1 VPGEGLTRLL
11 ERPQSVSANL
21 AETIPGVCEMI
32 DAVKM
37 STDVVQPKARLR
49 FWREAVCDTFVEL
62 ECHAAQ
68 TDEFFGTLTNSSL
81 LDIQFSLVR
90 AAAQRVVRTRSK
102 IAQSSLDY
110 YLLSLQTHGQGVV
123 AQDGRTAILN
133 PGDFALYDTTR
144 PYDLT
149 FTNGFGQLVLRLPRE
164 IVSSRLSDAE
174 TLTALPIQG
183 DRGAGRLASAFIHQL
198 HAQLDQLDPQSAR
211 RLHASAVD
219 LLATALASQMG
230 IQQSGV
236 RESQILIRQRIR
248 AFIDRQLSNPDL
260 SCQSIAAHHGIS
272 ARYLRKLF
280 EGSNESVSAWIWKR
294 RLDQARRDL
303 VDPLLSHIAITS
315 IGYEVGFKNAAHF
328 SRAFKARF
336 GVTPREFRAGNL
348 YPQSRG

>member
-1 VPGEGLTRLL
+1 M
-11 ERPQSVSANL
+11 A
-21 AETIPGVCEMI
+21 
-32 DAVKM
+32 DAAKM

-62 ECHAAQ
+62 ECHAVQ
-68 TDEFFGTLTNSSL
+68 SNEFYGTLTNSSL
-81 LDIQFSLVR
+81 LDIQFSSVQ
-90 AAAQRVVRTRSK
+90 AAAQKVVRTRTK
-102 IAQSSLDY
+102 IAQSNHDY

-123 AQDGRTAILN
+123 AQDGRTAILK

-149 FTNGFGQLVLRLPRE
+149 FTDDFGQLVLRLPRE

-198 HAQLDQLDPQSAR
+198 HAQLDELDPQSAR

-219 LLATALASQMG
+219 LLATALASQIG
-230 IQQSGV
+230 TPQAGL
-236 RESQILIRQRIR
+236 RESHILIRQRIR
-248 AFIDRQLSNPDL
+248 AFIVRQLSNPDL
-260 SCQSIAAHHGIS
+260 SCELIAAHHGIS
-272 ARYLRKLF
+272 ERYLRKLF
-280 EGSNESVSAWIWKR
+280 EGSSESVSEWIWKR
-294 RLDQARRDL
+294 RLDQAKRDL

-315 IGYEVGFKNAAHF
+315 IGYEVGFKNSAHF

-336 GVTPREFRAGNL
+336 GVTPREFRSADV
-348 YPQSRG
+348 SRPLTK